1 MRTRLAIGLVL
12 GAVVVVAAAL
22 VLRGGAPAPA
32 RPSAAGADA
41 AAGGIPW
48 EHDLDAALRRAGAEK
63 KMVMVD
69 FYTDWCGW
77 CRQLDRTTLADVK
90 VRSALSGVVPVKLD
104 AERGGHDAAA
114 RFAVDGYPT
123 LVFLN
128 ASGAEIGRIPGYL
141 EAGPFLEELGDISK
155 HS

>member
-12 GAVVVVAAAL
+12 AAVVVFAAAL
-22 VLRGGAPAPA
+22 ALRGGAPAPA
-32 RPSAAGADA
+32 TPSAGSADA
-41 AAGGIPW
+41 AGGGIPW

-63 KMVMVD
+63 KIVMVD

-77 CRQLDRTTLADVK
+77 CRQLDRTTLADTK
-90 VRSALSGVVPVKLD
+90 VRSALSRVVPVKLD
-104 AERGGHDAAA
+104 AERGGQQAAA
-114 RFAVDGYPT
+114 RFSVDGYPT

-141 EAGPFLEELGDISK
+141 EAGPFLEEFGDISK